1 MVPKP
6 TGTPSSWK
14 SRTLWLGGL
23 VAMGCSTPEE
33 KKWETWEAD
42 PKVPVQRI
50 ENARFAY
57 SERGKVKHV
66 LIAHELSRTTRGKPA
81 EDPEDVE
88 GLIEVSGG
96 FTLFVD
102 GDETSHQASLHAQ
115 RGTLDEAHMRLEAQ
129 DQVVVTN
136 RIGDRLETEYLV
148 WSSDSNRVYT
158 HRPVTIHTATGI
170 IRGEGLESDNRF
182 ENYRIIQPTGE
193 IEVSDLEGTSSE

>member
-1 MVPKP
+1 MTTSHAPTPRKWIPRALGLGVWMV
-6 TGTPSSWK
+6 
-14 SRTLWLGGL
+14 
-23 VAMGCSTPEE
+23 MGCTSSEE
-33 KKWETWEAD
+33 GKWENWEED

-57 SERGKVKHV
+57 SERGEVKHV
-66 LIAHELSRTTRGKPA
+66 LIAHELSRTTRGSKS
-81 EDPEDVE
+81 EDQEKSE

-102 GDETSHQASLHAQ
+102 GDENTHKASLQAQ

-129 DQVVVTN
+129 DQVIVTN
-136 RIGDRLETEYLV
+136 RVGDRMETEYLV

-193 IEVSDLEGTSSE
+193 IEVMDLEDPSTE